1 MQIAVVGQGYV
12 GLPLAI
18 AASTAGY
25 TVFGLDNNQE
35 KINALSSGKSI
46 IEDLS
51 DQVIKQ
57 NIESK
62 CYLPTTDSSVIKDS
76 DVVLICVPTPLS
88 DDHKP
93 DLTALTGAIATVGKN
108 LTAGSLVIVES
119 TIEPGTCRNKLLPIL
134 IKESGLKEGER
145 YCFVFRFD

>member
-1 MQIAVVGQGYV
+1 MQITIVGQGYV

-18 AASTAGY
+18 AASNAGY

-35 KINALSSGKSI
+35 KINALSSGKSL

-51 DQVIKQ
+51 DQTIMQ
-57 NIESK
+57 SIESK

-93 DLTALTGAIATVGKN
+93 DLTALIGAITTAGKN
-108 LTAGSLVIVES
+108 LSISLTNLDSGS
-119 TIEPGTCRNKLLPIL
+119 
-134 IKESGLKEGER
+134 
-145 YCFVFRFD
+145 D